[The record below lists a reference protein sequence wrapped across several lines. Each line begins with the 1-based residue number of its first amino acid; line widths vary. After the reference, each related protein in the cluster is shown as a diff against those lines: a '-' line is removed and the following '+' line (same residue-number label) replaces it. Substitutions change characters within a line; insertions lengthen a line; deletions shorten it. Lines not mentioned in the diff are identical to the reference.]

1 MLLKGTYTVDNIPTY
16 EQYGAT
22 PSSNYP
28 SKIETV
34 GSNINRFDR
43 SIFRSGGRVGADA
56 ARLYSM
62 QTYKFSKDK
71 QYIVSTN
78 LDLTIYNYAL
88 NLLQGS
94 TSTSTVLQDTGW
106 KSAQPLQFN
115 YSSSDYYVGLIIKKK
130 DNSAISLEEITDVWF
145 KIEDGSEATPWSPY
159 RNGQCRNRCGE

>member
-1 MLLKGTYTVDNIPTY
+1 MFWKLKGGHKQDGDPTPDNLVEI
-16 EQYGAT
+16 
-22 PSSNYP
+22 
-28 SKIETV
+28 KTV
-34 GSNINRFDR
+34 GSNINLFDR

-71 QYIVSTN
+71 QYIISTN

-130 DNSAISLEEITDVWF
+130 DNSAISLEEIADVWF
-145 KIEDGSEATPWSPY
+145 KIEEGSAVTPWSPY
-159 RNGQCRNRCGE
+159 RNGQCKNRCNK